1 MDAARNATTPERY
14 TRKTQRARMYFMRK
28 APEKR
33 PTVKAPCAPARYLEP
48 VALEVPGQVS
58 TT

>member
-1 MDAARNATTPERY
+1 
-14 TRKTQRARMYFMRK
+14 MYFMSK

-58 TT
+58 TA